1 MEMGPGDRF
10 HYWTVGLI
18 FDAIKLNARGVL
30 YNLENI
36 SHSYLHESLGGEFT
50 VMVRAD
56 DGTAIEIYRT
66 PCSISAKH
74 MQGLLEELL
83 DETKLDEVHSVSR

>member
-1 MEMGPGDRF
+1 M
-10 HYWTVGLI
+10 GLI
-18 FDAIKLNARGVL
+18 FDAIKLNARGTL

-36 SHSYLHESLGGEFT
+36 SHAYIHESLAGDFT

-66 PCSISAKH
+66 CCSISAKH

-83 DETKLDEVHSVSR
+83 DETK

>member
-1 MEMGPGDRF
+1 METGLGDRSRYF
-10 HYWTVGLI
+10 QMGLI

-36 SHSYLHESLGGEFT
+36 SHSYIHESLSGDFT
-50 VMVRAD
+50 VMARAD

-66 PCSISAKH
+66 PCSVSAKH
-74 MQGLLEELL
+74 VQGLLEELIG
-83 DETKLDEVHSVSR
+83 ETHQ